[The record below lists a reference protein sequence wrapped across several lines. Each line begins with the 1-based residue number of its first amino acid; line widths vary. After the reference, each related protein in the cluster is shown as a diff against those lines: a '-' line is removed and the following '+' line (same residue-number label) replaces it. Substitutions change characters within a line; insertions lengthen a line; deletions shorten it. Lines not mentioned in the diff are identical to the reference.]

1 MIKWLRKKLGIDTI
15 DKNIVESNSMTK
27 SQLIKINKSIENLKP
42 KKKEAEIIEVA
53 DSFEMKND
61 ISNLSFKLNNN
72 ISLDNSWSLI
82 TTQNNKS
89 NFLSQIA
96 GTSSIGSSVAYSA
109 NGLYTAT
116 ANTGS
121 LMTYGNGSLSSITM
135 NGSQF
140 GSHAGFVS
148 ANPAVFTP
156 ILAVQFA
163 SMLTGQYY
171 FKGLTKQLTSVQKG
185 INELI
190 SLHHN
195 ERLAKLRY
203 INTKTNELNNRNF
216 FTTEDYVIVD
226 RLKYDLSIIRFEY
239 LLSAQQEIINTF
251 EIQNGKENKNEI
263 IDIISED
270 SNQVEKALISIK
282 SNANKISS
290 FFSSTY
296 KKSGIGSG
304 INYLKSKTEN
314 SHKKVEK
321 LSEKVNNSKFF
332 FYSEIALKSEQLYQL
347 LKLLELKINL
357 SDKKPNHNRIGKIEE
372 LYKSIVDFNYEDS
385 IYDEMEQLK
394 SELKDNL
401 LSEIEIHKANSQ
413 ITKSKIDSKASKIFE
428 KFTTLENNLEEKNM
442 IFDDIEQI
450 KIGFEKPQQ
459 ILIDNRTETT
469 RIYTKTI
476 ANNGYK

>member
-1 MIKWLRKKLGIDTI
+1 
-15 DKNIVESNSMTK
+15 
-27 SQLIKINKSIENLKP
+27 
-42 KKKEAEIIEVA
+42 
-53 DSFEMKND
+53 
-61 ISNLSFKLNNN
+61 
-72 ISLDNSWSLI
+72 
-82 TTQNNKS
+82 
-89 NFLSQIA
+89 
-96 GTSSIGSSVAYSA
+96 
-109 NGLYTAT
+109 
-116 ANTGS
+116 
-121 LMTYGNGSLSSITM
+121 
-135 NGSQF
+135 
-140 GSHAGFVS
+140 
-148 ANPAVFTP
+148 
-156 ILAVQFA
+156 
-163 SMLTGQYY
+163 MLTGQYY

-203 INTKTNELNNRNF
+203 INTKTTELNNRNF

-251 EIQNGKENKNEI
+251 DKKNGKEKKEEV

-282 SNANKISS
+282 SNAKKISS

-296 KKSGIGSG
+296 KKTGIDSG

-314 SHKKVEK
+314 SNKKVEK
-321 LSEKVNNSKFF
+321 IADKVNNSKFF

-372 LYKSIVDFNYEDS
+372 LYKSIIDFNYEDS

-394 SELKDNL
+394 TDLKDNL

-413 ITKSKIDSKASKIFE
+413 ITKSKIDSKASKILE
-428 KFTTLENNLEEKNM
+428 NFTTLEKNLTEKNI
-442 IFDDIEQI
+442 IFEDIEQI
-450 KIGFEKPQQ
+450 KLGFEKPNQ

-476 ANNGYK
+476 ANNV

>member
-15 DKNIVESNSMTK
+15 GKNILENISTTK
-27 SQLIKINKSIENLKP
+27 NQLIEINKSIENLKP
-42 KKKEAEIIEVA
+42 KKETEIIEVA
-53 DSFEMKND
+53 DSFNLKND
-61 ISNLSFKLNNN
+61 ITNLSFKLNNN

-82 TTQNNKS
+82 TTQNKKS

-96 GTSSIGSSVAYSA
+96 GTTSVGSSVAYSA
-109 NGLYTAT
+109 NGLYSAT
-116 ANTGS
+116 ANTSS

-148 ANPAVFTP
+148 TNPAVFTP
-156 ILAVQFA
+156 ILAFQFT

-216 FTTEDYVIVD
+216 FTTEDYIIVD

-251 EIQNGKENKNEI
+251 EKGIIKVNKEEI
-263 IDIISED
+263 VDIISED
-270 SNQVEKALISIK
+270 SNQVEKTIISIK
-282 SNANKISS
+282 SNAKKISS

-296 KKSGIGSG
+296 KKIGIDSSLD
-304 INYLKSKTEN
+304 YLKSKTEN
-314 SHKKVEK
+314 SNKKVKK
-321 LSEKVNNSKFF
+321 LADKVNDSKFF

-347 LKLLELKINL
+347 FKLLELKINL
-357 SDKKPNHNRIGKIEE
+357 SDKNPSPNRIGKIEE
-372 LYKSIVDFNYEDS
+372 LYKSIIDFNYEDS
-385 IYDEMEQLK
+385 IYDEMEKLK
-394 SELKDNL
+394 TNLKDNL
-401 LSEIEIHKANSQ
+401 LSNIEIHRTNSQ

-428 KFTTLENNLEEKNM
+428 NFTTIENNLENKNLL
-442 IFDDIEQI
+442 FKDIEQI
-450 KIGFEKPQQ
+450 KLEFETPHQ
-459 ILIDNRTETT
+459 ILIDNRTKST
-469 RIYTKTI
+469 RIYRKTI
-476 ANNGYK
+476 VNNV